1 MALGCVSIFFTGLV
15 IDFEVLSSYCQGCA
29 LKKAARHEGKETEE
43 EIKCWREKHDCA
55 KNCMGSSKAM
65 EQDAA

>member
-1 MALGCVSIFFTGLV
+1 M